1 MLNPNLNSNK
11 VSKLVKS
18 IILVSSFGLLSGVSS
33 LAWSQSNLPGDDS
46 RIREK
51 GVTLEIGGGYSIWD
65 DSYFKDKGIL
75 LSLQLGYKFN
85 KNIEVDL
92 GQSFATSF
100 VEGVEIASVT
110 LKGILPFESG
120 FLLYGKTGPGY
131 ASAGSMVNSDQG
143 SFAWVFGLGLDYHF
157 TEGFYVGLGGDVS
170 LFKYKSALSNVKKLN
185 SLWGARANIGY
196 IF

>member
-1 MLNPNLNSNK
+1 MLNLNPNLNK
-11 VSKLVKS
+11 VSKLVKYVV
-18 IILVSSFGLLSGVSS
+18 LASSFGLLSGASS
-33 LAWSQSNLPGDDS
+33 LVWSQSSSSSDS

-51 GVTLEIGGGYSIWD
+51 GVTLEIGGGYSLWD
-65 DSYFKDKGIL
+65 DSYTKDEGVL
-75 LSLQLGYKFN
+75 LNLQLGYKFN

-92 GQSFATSF
+92 GQTFATSF

-157 TEGFYVGLGGDVS
+157 TEGF
-170 LFKYKSALSNVKKLN
+170 
-185 SLWGARANIGY
+185 
-196 IF
+196 

>member
-1 MLNPNLNSNK
+1 MLNLSLNANK
-11 VSKLVKS
+11 RSKLIKS
-18 IILVSSFGLLSGVSS
+18 VILVASFGLLSGASS
-33 LAWSQSNLPGDDS
+33 LVWSQSSSSSDS

-51 GVTLEIGGGYSIWD
+51 GVTLEIGGGYSLWD
-65 DSYFKDKGIL
+65 DSYTKDEGVL
-75 LSLQLGYKFN
+75 LNLQLGYKFN

-92 GQSFATSF
+92 GQTWTASFM
-100 VEGVEIASVT
+100 EGVNITSLT

-131 ASAGSMVNSDQG
+131 ASTDAIFNSDQG

-157 TEGFYVGLGGDVS
+157 TKGFYVGLGGDVS
-170 LFKYKSALSNVKKLN
+170 LFKYKSVGYNVKKIN